1 MYLCISGFLPNDPED
16 DLIKFELDVDHS
28 FNDQIVQALG
38 HKSINAMAEGE
49 WQLTSEQAA
58 RISEILGQEL
68 PIDLNLF
75 VGVEVSRSYSRG
87 PLE

>member
-16 DLIKFELDVDHS
+16 DLIKFELDVGHS

-68 PIDLNLF
+68 PTDLKLF
-75 VGVEVSRSYSRG
+75 IGVEV
-87 PLE
+87 

>member
-38 HKSINAMAEGE
+38 HKNINAMAEGE
-49 WQLTSEQAA
+49 WPLTSEQVT

-68 PIDLNLF
+68 PADLKLF
-75 VGVEVSRSYSRG
+75 IGVEV
-87 PLE
+87 